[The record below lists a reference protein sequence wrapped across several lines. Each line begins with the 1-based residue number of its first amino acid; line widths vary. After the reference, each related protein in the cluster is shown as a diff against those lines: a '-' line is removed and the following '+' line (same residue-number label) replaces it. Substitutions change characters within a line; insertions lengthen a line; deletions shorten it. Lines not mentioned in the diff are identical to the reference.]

1 MPTVLFFVL
10 LGMATAHFIYEKIL
24 LPSIRLYYRNKL
36 FELRDKVRNELID
49 NPKPADVE
57 SAKLVH
63 EVLNN
68 SINRL
73 HLMTIQNQYRAR
85 KRFVQN
91 EALQL
96 KIKKEV
102 EIIKKSES
110 EIIIGTIKESA
121 EILNKLMF
129 FNSFMLFLYTFPV
142 FILIALVAKIVSSV
156 ASRVKR
162 VIMEYRRLEEAVM
175 VLPDRM
181 IKKLL
186 DADVDLDIRAKA

>member
-10 LGMATAHFIYEKIL
+10 LGMATAHFIYERIL

-49 NPKPADVE
+49 NPEPASVD

-68 SINRL
+68 AINRL

-85 KRFVQN
+85 KRLYKD
-91 EALQL
+91 ESLQS
-96 KIKKEV
+96 KVKKEV
-102 EIIKKSES
+102 EIINNSNNKV
-110 EIIIGTIKESA
+110 ITGAIRESA
-121 EILNKLMF
+121 EILNKVMF
-129 FNSFMLFLYTFPV
+129 FNSFMLFLYALPI
-142 FILIALVAKIVSSV
+142 FISVVLIAKIASSV
-156 ASRVKR
+156 ANRVKK
-162 VIMEYRRLEEAVM
+162 VINEYRKLEEAVM
-175 VLPDRM
+175 VLPDRL

-186 DADVDLDIRAKA
+186 DVDVDSDIRVKA